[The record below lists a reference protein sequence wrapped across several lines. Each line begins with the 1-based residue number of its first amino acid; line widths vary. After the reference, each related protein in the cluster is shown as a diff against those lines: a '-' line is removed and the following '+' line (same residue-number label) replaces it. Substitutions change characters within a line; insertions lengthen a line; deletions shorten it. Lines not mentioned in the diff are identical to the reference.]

1 MAATVNQDH
10 PIIVGVDGSEGAAHA
25 LDWALQEAVVRRAPL
40 HVLLAWSPPE
50 PISAIGSV
58 LAPVEPEPYEQQAKE
73 LLERLID
80 EALERAGSGA
90 APVVVPVL
98 TRGYPPKVLL
108 DATEGAQLLVVGSR
122 GLGGLRE
129 LLLGSVSHTCAQRS
143 TIPVVVVPAR
153 VADPTS
159 RAGKP

>member
-1 MAATVNQDH
+1 MAATVNQDR
-10 PIIVGVDGSEGAAHA
+10 PIVVGVDGSEGAAHA
-25 LDWALQEAVVRRAPL
+25 LDWALREAVVRHAPL
-40 HVLLAWSPPE
+40 HVILAWSPPE

-58 LAPVEPEPYEQQAKE
+58 LAPIEPEPYERQAKE
-73 LLERLID
+73 VLERVID
-80 EALERAGSGA
+80 DAVGRAGPGA
-90 APVVVPVL
+90 APVIVPLL

-108 DATEGAQLLVVGSR
+108 DATDGAQLLVVGSR

-129 LLLGSVSHTCAQRS
+129 LLMGSVSHTCAQRS